1 MFSPAD
7 TRGEVNSPRA
17 KGMGLE
23 TRRDQKPWAFYLAY
37 WTFVL
42 IGYGLLAY
50 LVQTRL
56 MGPLPLPTLL
66 LFLVFLIAAD
76 TRFGESQVAGG
87 RIMSSKCIVLS
98 VIALFGA
105 APAAILEA
113 VSALIRGIVLR
124 GSGTRKAVFNSA
136 MLGASAGAAG
146 LVYEAMPW
154 SGSFASPAVMIPLA
168 AALVV
173 HSVVNHLMVG
183 TIISLD
189 SHLSMKRV
197 YRRGFNWM
205 RIRHLLD
212 LPFAVMIILLY
223 QQAGLWTL
231 LLFLFPVLALY
242 QSDRLYQRNR
252 EAHINSI
259 AALTTALEADEPYT
273 HGHSYRVAKYAVRLG
288 KALGMGDRELET
300 LEYGGLLH
308 DIGKI
313 AITNEIICKP
323 GRLTESEFEVIK
335 SHSTIGADIVEQI
348 KFLSDATELVR
359 HHHERPDGNGYP
371 HGLKVEEISLGCA
384 ILNVCDAFDAMTS
397 DRPYRKA
404 LTVEQAM
411 EELVRFKGTQF
422 DERVVNCMLDLYH
435 QGEFDTMREM
445 LDVGVPVTPLP
456 AQALDVPERTY
467 VS

>member
-1 MFSPAD
+1 
-7 TRGEVNSPRA
+7 
-17 KGMGLE
+17 MGL
-23 TRRDQKPWAFYLAY
+23 DKQHKKSGGLFLLAY
-37 WTFVL
+37 SVFIL
-42 IGYGLLAY
+42 AGYGLLAY
-50 LVQTRL
+50 LLHFRL
-56 MGPLPLPTLL
+56 PGQLNWPLLGI
-66 LFLVFLIAAD
+66 FLVFLIGAD
-76 TRFGESQVAGG
+76 SKLGESQSAGG
-87 RIMSSKCIVLS
+87 RVMSSKCIVLS

-105 APAAILEA
+105 APAALLEA
-113 VSALIRGIVLR
+113 MSALVRGLIFR
-124 GSGTRKAVFNSA
+124 GTTARKAFFNSA
-136 MLGASAGAAG
+136 MLSAAAG
-146 LVYEAMPW
+146 TAGLLYEILPW
-154 SGSFASPAVMIPLA
+154 ASVFDSLLFVVPLA
-168 AALVV
+168 AAMLV
-173 HSVVNHLMVG
+173 HSLVNHIMLG

-189 SHLSMKRV
+189 QQLSFQRV
-197 YRRGFNWM
+197 YRRSISWVHLRG
-205 RIRHLLD
+205 LLD

-223 QQAGLWTL
+223 QQAGPWTL

-323 GRLTESEFEVIK
+323 GRLTESEFEVVK

-348 KFLSDATELVR
+348 KFLSETTELVR
-359 HHHERPDGNGYP
+359 HHHERPDGLGYP
-371 HGLKVEEISLGCA
+371 HGLKVDEISLGCA

-397 DRPYRKA
+397 DRPYRRA
-404 LTVEQAM
+404 LSVDQAM

-422 DERVVNCMLDLYH
+422 DDRVVNCMLDLYH

-445 LDVGVPVTPLP
+445 LNDAVPVAPLP
-456 AQALDVPERTY
+456 PSAADSPEKICI
-467 VS
+467 S